1 MRKFVYRACAVSF
14 TYGLYRGWTL
24 PIWEPGLSDLGPRIA
39 GTACVG
45 VMYGVPIIS
54 FYSHMKLCMRLHDRF
69 VQGVSEGFGDHWS
82 ELGFHH
88 PNLI

>member
-1 MRKFVYRACAVSF
+1 MKKFIYRACAVSF

-24 PIWEPGLSDLGPRIA
+24 PIWQPGVSDLPSQLA
-39 GTACVG
+39 GTTFVG
-45 VMYGVPIIS
+45 FMYVVPPFSI
-54 FYSHMKLCMRLHDRF
+54 YSYANLAMRLHDRF
-69 VQGVSEGFGDHWS
+69 VQGVSEGFGDNWS